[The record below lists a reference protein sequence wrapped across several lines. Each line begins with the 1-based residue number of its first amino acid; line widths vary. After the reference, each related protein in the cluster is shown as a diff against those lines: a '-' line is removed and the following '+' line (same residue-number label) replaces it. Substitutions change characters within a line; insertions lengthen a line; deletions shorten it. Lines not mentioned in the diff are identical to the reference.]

1 MPQLSLKLPVFRR
14 WGKKVFVAV
23 DTELFYALPSIRPV
37 ESFVNSEI
45 TWLVYPFTRKEDQ
58 APYMM
63 CNPKILFSE
72 WSDVEDALR
81 EGEPPKPDEI
91 LTDVQTQEK
100 QDRAIN
106 ILL

>member
-1 MPQLSLKLPVFRR
+1 MRKST
-14 WGKKVFVAV
+14 KVVAL
-23 DTELFYALPSIRPV
+23 DIHKDSI
-37 ESFVNSEI
+37 
-45 TWLVYPFTRKEDQ
+45 T
-58 APYMM
+58 
-63 CNPKILFSE
+63 E

>member
-1 MPQLSLKLPVFRR
+1 M
-14 WGKKVFVAV
+14 AV